1 MGHIYPQ
8 NELGQFQYLV
18 IAYRPHGDTLW
29 RIAACPPPFEK
40 TNDYFLA
47 RGINPAEVR
56 CVCDTGIAGE
66 ITWINSFAIDRAI
79 ECGWKRQD
87 FNDKGWYAPEQKMP
101 MFPGMETASEEPIR
115 FKLMNIYVSL
125 MVIEFSQGDNIEC
138 LGFDCLLSDPLPWFG
153 DFVRLLKKYGYGSFT
168 VSDAFFFA
176 LHAWLDEGET
186 VYMRMRFHVRGYY
199 ESHWDCKMPLKNLLE
214 SLGSLFGEIVNH
226 PDFVGEYAFFE
237 NEREEKYTQRY
248 EQAWIDY
255 QKASKFDASAKVPLI
270 ILKKWCRDDAD
281 LELDEE
287 DSFKLF
293 WNRKHILEL
302 PEAVRWFEYY
312 KDILKV

>member
-1 MGHIYPQ
+1 MGNIYPQ

-18 IAYRPHGDTLW
+18 IAYRLRGDNSW

-40 TNDYFLA
+40 TNDYFAAL
-47 RGINPAEVR
+47 RINPAEVR
-56 CVCDTGIAGE
+56 CVSDTGIAGK
-66 ITWINSFAIDRAI
+66 IKWIDNFAIDQAI

-87 FNDKGWYAPEQKMP
+87 FKDESWYAPEQKMH

-125 MVIEFSQGDNIEC
+125 MVIEFSQGENKER

-153 DFVRLLKKYGYGSFT
+153 DFVRLLKKFGYGSFT

-176 LHAWLDEGET
+176 LHAWLDKDDT

-199 ESHWDCKMPLKNLLE
+199 ESYWDCKISLKDLLE

-237 NEREEKYTQRY
+237 HEREEAYTQRY
-248 EQAWIDY
+248 EQAWADY
-255 QKASKFDASAKVPLI
+255 QKVSRLDASIKIPPI
-270 ILKKWCRDDAD
+270 TRNSRDFFS
-281 LELDEE
+281 L
-287 DSFKLF
+287 
-293 WNRKHILEL
+293 
-302 PEAVRWFEYY
+302 
-312 KDILKV
+312 